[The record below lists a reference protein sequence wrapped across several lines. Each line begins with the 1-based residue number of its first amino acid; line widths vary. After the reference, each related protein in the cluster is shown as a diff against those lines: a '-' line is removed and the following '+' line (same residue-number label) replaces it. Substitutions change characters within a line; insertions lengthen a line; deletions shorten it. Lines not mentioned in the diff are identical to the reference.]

1 MLRDGEIVAHRV
13 WKRFRPDLRRRNL
26 SSHIRHLPAR
36 IRGHRDTWMWALS
49 DVDFKI
55 EQGEAVGLVGAN
67 GSGKSTLLK
76 ILNRVMYPYAGSVQI
91 QGRTGALIEVTT
103 GLHPEL
109 SGRENVML
117 YGSLLGLK
125 RRDVNIRFE
134 DIVEFAEIAHAIDR
148 QLKFYSSGM
157 RMRLGFA
164 VAAFLEPSILLVD
177 EVLAVGDARFQ
188 QRCLDRMSEVH
199 NQGTT
204 LVYVSHDLQ
213 TVEAACPRAIW
224 LHNGVVMD
232 DAPVGEVL
240 AGYRGA
246 VEQQVELTPVIGQ
259 LSVES
264 ATVIGPDGGTAQSS
278 EPLDVEIAFTGT
290 IDSSAKVFLGV
301 TLGTAS
307 PIVLVSEQCEIKR
320 GTTRIRCTLASL
332 PIPQGTY
339 YLWVS
344 VGPIHGQRGQ
354 LLPWGPATTFDVV
367 GPALELAPR
376 GVVRLGPV
384 FVDTDWHQS

>member
-1 MLRDGEIVAHRV
+1 MLRDGEIIANRI

-36 IRGHRDTWMWALS
+36 LRGHRDVWMWALS
-49 DVDFKI
+49 DVDFKV

-76 ILNRVMYPYAGSVQI
+76 ILNRVMYPYAGSVQV

-117 YGSLLGLK
+117 YGSLLGLR
-125 RRDVNIRFE
+125 RRDVTARF
-134 DIVEFAEIAHAIDR
+134 DAIVEFAEIEHAIDR

-164 VAAFLEPSILLVD
+164 VAAFLEPAILLVD

-213 TVEAACPRAIW
+213 TVEAACSRAVW
-224 LHNGVVMD
+224 LHNGVMMD
-232 DAPVGEVL
+232 DAPVAQVL

-246 VEQQVELTPVIGQ
+246 VEQQVELTPVSGQ
-259 LSVES
+259 LHIES
-264 ATVIGPDGGTAQSS
+264 ATVTGPDGKTAQSS
-278 EPLDVEIAFTGT
+278 EPLDVELKLTGT
-290 IDSSAKVFLGV
+290 IETSAQVFLGI
-301 TLGTAS
+301 TQGTAN
-307 PIVLVSEQCEIKR
+307 PVVLVSEQCEIKN
-320 GTTRIRCTLASL
+320 GTTRVRCVLSSL
-332 PIPQGTY
+332 PLPQGTY

-344 VGPIHGQRGQ
+344 VGPIQGQRGQ
-354 LLPWGPATTFDVV
+354 LLPWGPATAFDVV
-367 GPALELAPR
+367 GPALEAAPR

-384 FVDTDWHQS
+384 FVDSDWDQS